1 MSSSENRPPVFA
13 SIDAMEPFDLERYS
27 RQVRFVPLGAAGQ
40 ARVASGRVTV
50 VGCGALGSAVAMT
63 LVRAGVGRLR
73 IIDRDLPEISN
84 LPRQCLFDEADV
96 AAGVPKAAAAK
107 RHLERINSTAVVE
120 AVVADLTAGNCE
132 ALLGGADV
140 IVDGTDNF
148 EARFIVNEFACR
160 QGVPWVHGGAI
171 GAEGRVL
178 TVVPGRTACLRC
190 LIPDP
195 PPAGAMP
202 TCETAGII
210 GPAAIV
216 VGAVES
222 AEAIKL
228 LSGSC
233 DRIGNQL
240 LVCDLWE
247 GVWRTVDLSSLAVDG
262 CPTCRGGDFPWL
274 EGRIGAS
281 ATVLCGREAVQ
292 VAAPE
297 RHVVDLDG
305 LAARLSAVGR
315 VTANAWL
322 VRADV
327 EPGIQLSVFADGRA
341 IVAGTREE
349 ARARA
354 IVARYV
360 GG

>member
-1 MSSSENRPPVFA
+1 
-13 SIDAMEPFDLERYS
+13 MEPFDPDRYS
-27 RQVRFVPLGAAGQ
+27 RQVRFAPLGAQGQ
-40 ARVASGRVTV
+40 SRLARGRVTI

-63 LVRAGVGRLR
+63 LVRAGVGSIR

-96 AAGVPKAAAAK
+96 AAGIPKAAAAK
-107 RHLERINSTAVVE
+107 RHLERINSAATVE
-120 AVVADLTAGNCE
+120 AVVADLTAVTCE
-132 ALLGGADV
+132 TLLADADV

-160 QGVPWVHGGAI
+160 RGVPWVHGGAI

-178 TVVPGRTACLRC
+178 TVIPGRTACLRC

-210 GPAAIV
+210 GPAALV

-222 AEAIKL
+222 AEAIRL
-228 LSGSC
+228 LSGAV
-233 DRIGNQL
+233 DGIGNRL
-240 LVCDLWE
+240 LVCDLWQ
-247 GVWRTVDLSSLAVDG
+247 GVWRTVDLSSLAIEG

-274 EGRIGAS
+274 EGRMGTS
-281 ATVLCGREAVQ
+281 ATVLCGRDAVQ
-292 VAAPE
+292 VAASDS
-297 RHVVDLDG
+297 RAIDLAAV
-305 LAARLSAVGR
+305 AARLSPVGR
-315 VTANAWL
+315 ITANAWL

-327 EPGIQLSVFADGRA
+327 EPGIQLSVFSDGRA
-341 IVAGTREE
+341 IVTGTREE
-349 ARARA
+349 SRARA